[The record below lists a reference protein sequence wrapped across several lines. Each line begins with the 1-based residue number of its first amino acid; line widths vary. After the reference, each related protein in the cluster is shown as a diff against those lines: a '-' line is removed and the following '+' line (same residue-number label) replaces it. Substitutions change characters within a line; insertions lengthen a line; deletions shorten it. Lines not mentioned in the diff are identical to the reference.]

1 MFFFH
6 RVRDF
11 WSESGPADVLAKV
24 QRKEI
29 TLFRAA
35 EMLNVTVTTL
45 ANYLSTLRRGGSS
58 SGDEGVDESRDADDS
73 FEDVSVAVP
82 LSSTPKKL
90 ATAALE
96 NNPDITIVKQENTVP
111 ISNHEQDDD
120 DDDEDDDEDDD
131 DDSAASSVATNN
143 NAETSD
149 IEVGDGQEA
158 NETQHG
164 DGNNHCME
172 GGCPLWLNTIK

>member
-1 MFFFH
+1 
-6 RVRDF
+6 
-11 WSESGPADVLAKV
+11 
-24 QRKEI
+24 
-29 TLFRAA
+29 
-35 EMLNVTVTTL
+35 MLNVTVTTL

-58 SGDEGVDESRDADDS
+58 SGDGGVDESRDADDS

-82 LSSTPKKL
+82 LTSTPKKL

-120 DDDEDDDEDDD
+120 DDDDEDDDDD

-143 NAETSD
+143 NAENSD
-149 IEVGDGQEA
+149 IEVGDGQET
-158 NETQHG
+158 NGTQPD

-172 GGCPLWLNTIK
+172 GRCSLMLNTVKFMTKYMFFVTS

>member
-1 MFFFH
+1 
-6 RVRDF
+6 
-11 WSESGPADVLAKV
+11 
-24 QRKEI
+24 
-29 TLFRAA
+29 
-35 EMLNVTVTTL
+35 MLNVTVTTL

-73 FEDVSVAVP
+73 FEDLSLAVP
-82 LSSTPKKL
+82 LTSTPKVL

-111 ISNHEQDDD
+111 ISNHEQDEDD
-120 DDDEDDDEDDD
+120 DDDEDVVDEDVVDDDDD
-131 DDSAASSVATNN
+131 DDSAASSVGTNN

-158 NETQHG
+158 RETQHG

-172 GGCPLWLNTIK
+172 GGCSIWLNTIKSTTKYSPPDNGFF

>member
-1 MFFFH
+1 
-6 RVRDF
+6 
-11 WSESGPADVLAKV
+11 
-24 QRKEI
+24 
-29 TLFRAA
+29 
-35 EMLNVTVTTL
+35 
-45 ANYLSTLRRGGSS
+45 
-58 SGDEGVDESRDADDS
+58 VDESRDADDS

-120 DDDEDDDEDDD
+120 DDEEEDEDEDD

-158 NETQHG
+158 SETRG

-172 GGCPLWLNTIK
+172 GGCSLWLNTIKSTTK